1 MNTIMKKNY
10 MNPQTEVMQLNSH
23 VIMDSIA
30 IVHHSGGG
38 AGSSGF
44 DESNII

>member
-10 MNPQTEVMQLNSH
+10 MNPQTEVMQLSTAL
-23 VIMDSIA
+23 MQDSIS

>member
-1 MNTIMKKNY
+1 MQKNY
-10 MNPQTEVMQLNSH
+10 IKPQTEVMQLSSSLMQDT
-23 VIMDSIA
+23 IT